1 MSLNLPQHADPAEAL
16 GALPDS
22 LRQIVEPLGRPG
34 ELIACDLYNLLH
46 IVGKGDYFAG
56 AADGSLLT
64 MALTSIGAATVR
76 SEITQAQHDKLHAYA
91 LQAYEDQLAKKR
103 A

>member
-1 MSLNLPQHADPAEAL
+1 MSLNLPQHADPVHAMAT
-16 GALPDS
+16 LPDS
-22 LRQIVEPLGRPG
+22 LRQIIERLGRPG
-34 ELIACDLYNLLH
+34 QLIACDLYNLQH

-76 SEITQAQHDKLHAYA
+76 SEITQSEHDQLHRYA
-91 LQAYEDQLAKKR
+91 LQSAKQP